1 MKKRVCIGILAHVD
15 AGKTTLSEALLYQSG
30 AIRKMGR
37 VDHKDAFLDTSPLEK
52 ERGITIFSKQARF
65 SYQEMEV
72 ILLDTPG
79 HTDFS
84 SEMERTLQVLDYAIL
99 IVSATDGVQ
108 GHTETLWKLLKQYQ
122 IPAFLFVNKMDLSGA
137 DKDKNLQQL
146 QEKLSSAC
154 VDFSDSERDGKK
166 LEVIAE
172 RKAMYI
178 VNKKIPGGFASF
190 DRATTIAKYSLNFD
204 IKPNQNS
211 DSGIGTAERYVILYP
226 APRAASLATT
236 SHLILLGN
244 GDELF
249 DGIKIC
255 GLKYFIENVLSV
267 DGTEPVRGN
276 VAQNNF

>member
-1 MKKRVCIGILAHVD
+1 MILILYI
-15 AGKTTLSEALLYQSG
+15 LSAIVAIILLRYVWLLIRRF
-30 AIRKMGR
+30 AFIRKLR
-37 VDHKDAFLDTSPLEK
+37 A
-52 ERGITIFSKQARF
+52 A
-65 SYQEMEV
+65 
-72 ILLDTPG
+72 
-79 HTDFS
+79 
-84 SEMERTLQVLDYAIL
+84 
-99 IVSATDGVQ
+99 
-108 GHTETLWKLLKQYQ
+108 
-122 IPAFLFVNKMDLSGA
+122 GA
-137 DKDKNLQQL
+137 DDVKLKRPTLVSVLFPNGKEDI
-146 QEKLSSAC
+146 KLSKGGRTYSLT
-154 VDFSDSERDGKK
+154 VITTPFRRVRYHFSDSERDGKK

-211 DSGIGTAERYVILYP
+211 DSGIGTAERHGILYP

>member
-1 MKKRVCIGILAHVD
+1 MILILYI
-15 AGKTTLSEALLYQSG
+15 LSAIVAIILLRYVWLLIRRFVF
-30 AIRKMGR
+30 IRKLR
-37 VDHKDAFLDTSPLEK
+37 A
-52 ERGITIFSKQARF
+52 A
-65 SYQEMEV
+65 
-72 ILLDTPG
+72 
-79 HTDFS
+79 
-84 SEMERTLQVLDYAIL
+84 
-99 IVSATDGVQ
+99 
-108 GHTETLWKLLKQYQ
+108 
-122 IPAFLFVNKMDLSGA
+122 GA
-137 DKDKNLQQL
+137 DDVKLKRPTLVSVLFPNGKEDI
-146 QEKLSSAC
+146 KLSKGGRTYSLT
-154 VDFSDSERDGKK
+154 VITTPFRRVRYHFSDSERDGKK

>member
-1 MKKRVCIGILAHVD
+1 MILILYI
-15 AGKTTLSEALLYQSG
+15 LSAIVAIILLRYVWLLIRRF
-30 AIRKMGR
+30 AFIRKLR
-37 VDHKDAFLDTSPLEK
+37 A
-52 ERGITIFSKQARF
+52 A
-65 SYQEMEV
+65 
-72 ILLDTPG
+72 
-79 HTDFS
+79 
-84 SEMERTLQVLDYAIL
+84 
-99 IVSATDGVQ
+99 
-108 GHTETLWKLLKQYQ
+108 
-122 IPAFLFVNKMDLSGA
+122 GA
-137 DKDKNLQQL
+137 DDVKLKRPTLVSVLFPNGKEDI
-146 QEKLSSAC
+146 KLSKGGRTYSLT
-154 VDFSDSERDGKK
+154 VITTPFRRVRYHFSDSERDGKK

>member
-1 MKKRVCIGILAHVD
+1 MILILYI
-15 AGKTTLSEALLYQSG
+15 LSAIVAIILLRYVWLLIRRF
-30 AIRKMGR
+30 AFIRKLR
-37 VDHKDAFLDTSPLEK
+37 A
-52 ERGITIFSKQARF
+52 A
-65 SYQEMEV
+65 
-72 ILLDTPG
+72 
-79 HTDFS
+79 
-84 SEMERTLQVLDYAIL
+84 
-99 IVSATDGVQ
+99 
-108 GHTETLWKLLKQYQ
+108 
-122 IPAFLFVNKMDLSGA
+122 GA
-137 DKDKNLQQL
+137 DDVKLKRPTVVSVLFPNGKEDI
-146 QEKLSSAC
+146 KLSKGGRTYSLT
-154 VDFSDSERDGKK
+154 VITTPFRRVRYHFSDSERDGKK

-178 VNKKIPGGFASF
+178 VNKKFLGGFASF

-211 DSGIGTAERYVILYP
+211 DSGTGTAERYVILYP

-267 DGTEPVRGN
+267 DGTEPVKDGCCSK
-276 VAQNNF
+276 

>member
-1 MKKRVCIGILAHVD
+1 MILILYI
-15 AGKTTLSEALLYQSG
+15 LSAIVAIILLRYVWLLIRRF
-30 AIRKMGR
+30 AFIRKLR
-37 VDHKDAFLDTSPLEK
+37 A
-52 ERGITIFSKQARF
+52 A
-65 SYQEMEV
+65 
-72 ILLDTPG
+72 
-79 HTDFS
+79 
-84 SEMERTLQVLDYAIL
+84 
-99 IVSATDGVQ
+99 
-108 GHTETLWKLLKQYQ
+108 
-122 IPAFLFVNKMDLSGA
+122 GA
-137 DKDKNLQQL
+137 DDVKLKRPTVVSVLFPNGKEDI
-146 QEKLSSAC
+146 KLSKGGRTYSLT
-154 VDFSDSERDGKK
+154 VITTPFRRVRYHFSDSERDGKK

-178 VNKKIPGGFASF
+178 VNKKNPGGFASF

-226 APRAASLATT
+226 APRAASLATN

>member
-1 MKKRVCIGILAHVD
+1 MILILYI
-15 AGKTTLSEALLYQSG
+15 LSAIVAIILLRYVWLLIRRFVF
-30 AIRKMGR
+30 IRKLR
-37 VDHKDAFLDTSPLEK
+37 A
-52 ERGITIFSKQARF
+52 A
-65 SYQEMEV
+65 
-72 ILLDTPG
+72 
-79 HTDFS
+79 
-84 SEMERTLQVLDYAIL
+84 
-99 IVSATDGVQ
+99 
-108 GHTETLWKLLKQYQ
+108 
-122 IPAFLFVNKMDLSGA
+122 GA
-137 DKDKNLQQL
+137 DDVKLKRPTVVSVLFPNGKEDI
-146 QEKLSSAC
+146 KLSKGGRTYSLT
-154 VDFSDSERDGKK
+154 VITTPFRRVRYHFSDSERDGKK

>member
-1 MKKRVCIGILAHVD
+1 MILILYI
-15 AGKTTLSEALLYQSG
+15 LSAIVAIILLRYVWLLIRRF
-30 AIRKMGR
+30 AFIRKLR
-37 VDHKDAFLDTSPLEK
+37 A
-52 ERGITIFSKQARF
+52 A
-65 SYQEMEV
+65 
-72 ILLDTPG
+72 
-79 HTDFS
+79 
-84 SEMERTLQVLDYAIL
+84 
-99 IVSATDGVQ
+99 
-108 GHTETLWKLLKQYQ
+108 
-122 IPAFLFVNKMDLSGA
+122 GA
-137 DKDKNLQQL
+137 DDMKLKRPTLVSVLFPNGKEDI
-146 QEKLSSAC
+146 KLSKGGRTYSLT
-154 VDFSDSERDGKK
+154 VITTPFRRVRYHFSDSERGGKK

>member
-1 MKKRVCIGILAHVD
+1 MILILYI
-15 AGKTTLSEALLYQSG
+15 LSAIVAIILLRYVWLLIRRF
-30 AIRKMGR
+30 AFIRKLR
-37 VDHKDAFLDTSPLEK
+37 A
-52 ERGITIFSKQARF
+52 A
-65 SYQEMEV
+65 
-72 ILLDTPG
+72 
-79 HTDFS
+79 
-84 SEMERTLQVLDYAIL
+84 
-99 IVSATDGVQ
+99 
-108 GHTETLWKLLKQYQ
+108 
-122 IPAFLFVNKMDLSGA
+122 GA
-137 DKDKNLQQL
+137 DDVKLKRPTLVSVLFPNGKEDI
-146 QEKLSSAC
+146 KLSKGGRTYSLT
-154 VDFSDSERDGKK
+154 VITTPFRRVRYHFSDSERDGKK

-267 DGTEPVRGN
+267 DGPEPVRGN